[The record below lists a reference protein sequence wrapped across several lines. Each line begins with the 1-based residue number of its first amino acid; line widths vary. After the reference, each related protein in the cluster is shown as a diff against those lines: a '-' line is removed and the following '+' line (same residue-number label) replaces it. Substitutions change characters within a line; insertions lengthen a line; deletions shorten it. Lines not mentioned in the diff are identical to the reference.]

1 MRLRPAYKGKS
12 LFHLEPWML
21 HEMGKDVLLLD
32 LDNTLDPHDV
42 PLPSPGR
49 KEWADGMKEEG
60 VLLLLVSN
68 NRGRRVRMY
77 AEALGIPFLSG
88 AGKPFPCRT
97 RRFLREKGI
106 DLSRCLLCGDQVL
119 TDLWG
124 ARNLGVPAI
133 LLEPISHEEAVWTR
147 INRVLEK
154 RARRRIMED
163 TGIPVL
169 EETWARS
176 ES

>member
-1 MRLRPAYKGKS
+1 MRLQPAYKGKS

-49 KEWADGMKEEG
+49 KEWA
-60 VLLLLVSN
+60 
-68 NRGRRVRMY
+68 
-77 AEALGIPFLSG
+77 
-88 AGKPFPCRT
+88 
-97 RRFLREKGI
+97 RFLKEKGI

-133 LLEPISHEEAVWTR
+133 LLEPISHEEAIWTR

>member
-12 LFHLEPWML
+12 LFHLEPGML
-21 HEMGKDVLLLD
+21 QAMGRDVLLLD

-49 KEWADGMKEEG
+49 KEWARRMEEEG
-60 VLLLLVSN
+60 ILLLLVSN
-68 NRGRRVRMY
+68 NRGKRVRKY
-77 AEALGIPFLSG
+77 GEALGIPYLAG
-88 AGKPFPCRT
+88 AGKPFPWKI
-97 RRFLREKGI
+97 RRFLKRRGI
-106 DLSRCLLCGDQVL
+106 PLSRAIMAGDQVL
-119 TDLWG
+119 TDVLG
-124 ARNLGVPAI
+124 AKALKIPAI
-133 LLEPISHEEAVWTR
+133 LLEPISSREAIWTR

-154 RARRRIMED
+154 RARGRIMKD

>member
-1 MRLRPAYKGKS
+1 MRLSPAYKGKS

-49 KEWADGMKEEG
+49 KEWAERMKGEG
-60 VLLLLVSN
+60 ILLLLLSN
-68 NRGRRVRMY
+68 NRRKRVRKY
-77 AEALGIPFLSG
+77 AEALGIPFLAG
-88 AGKPFPCRT
+88 TGKPFPWKA
-97 RRFLREKGI
+97 RRFLKERGI
-106 DLSRCLLCGDQVL
+106 ALSRCLLCGDQVL

-124 ARNLGVPAI
+124 AKALGVPAL
-133 LLEPISHEEAVWTR
+133 LLEPISRREAAWTR